1 MTDLDNILEHRR
13 KLDQKRRNVAM
24 VEGALKQ
31 TLLRLKEEFGCKDIK
46 RARKLYEQ
54 LQRDLAHKK
63 DVAEKKQTAFEK
75 KWQEHL

>member
-1 MTDLDNILEHRR
+1 
-13 KLDQKRRNVAM
+13 
-24 VEGALKQ
+24 
-31 TLLRLKEEFGCKDIK
+31 
-46 RARKLYEQ
+46 LYEQ